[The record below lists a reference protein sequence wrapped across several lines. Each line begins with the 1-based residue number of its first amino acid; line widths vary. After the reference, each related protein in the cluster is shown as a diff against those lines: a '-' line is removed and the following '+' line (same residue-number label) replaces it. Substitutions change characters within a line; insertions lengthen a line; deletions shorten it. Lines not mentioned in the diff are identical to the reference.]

1 MSIAPDEFSI
11 CIQRGMALQ
20 KEAHLS
26 AAESIYQ
33 GLLEKLPNNPLVL
46 HLLGTVVGQQGRWFE
61 AIDLLQRSLRI
72 YPLDPKA
79 WNNLA
84 IAFLDAGDYVNAK
97 GAAERALSLSEG
109 YVAAKLSLAGAC
121 YGLGNCTMA
130 VELFKQVAV
139 GSGLQY
145 VAWPGVWRS
154 ASAIC
159 DWASVAEAMAAID
172 QMLADGKM
180 VLSPFDAL
188 AYADD
193 PYLHQKCAQDLTGC

>member
-26 AAESIYQ
+26 AAESIYK

-121 YGLGNCTMA
+121 YGLGHCIMA
-130 VELFKQVAV
+130 VDLFKQVAV

-145 VAWPGVWRS
+145 VAWPGVWRG
-154 ASAIC
+154 
-159 DWASVAEAMAAID
+159 
-172 QMLADGKM
+172 L
-180 VLSPFDAL
+180 
-188 AYADD
+188 
-193 PYLHQKCAQDLTGC
+193 